1 MNRVIT
7 IVRLAWP
14 RLLSVALM
22 MLLVS
27 VLVFVVLRL
36 LPIDPVGSALP
47 PGATEAERQV
57 VMKEFGLDRP
67 VVEQYARWANNLMHG
82 RLGMSINL
90 RTDVGAPLAAAL
102 PATLELV
109 MAALIVGVILGVG
122 GGLLLFAVRGTA
134 LEPFGNI
141 VTSILVSIPDFVWAI
156 FGILSMGVWW
166 RALPFIG
173 RIDSGFVFDEVTGF
187 MLIDTLVAGQWAA
200 FGNAFIHLILPA
212 ASLGLAFAPMVT
224 RILRSSLLTVILE
237 DFIHFARLRG
247 MGEREVL
254 MKHALRN
261 AALPTLSLIGVQ
273 AGFMFGGTLL
283 VEAIFGWPGLGSL
296 MVTAARGGDM
306 PMIQGAALIYCLGV
320 LLINLIVDMASL
332 ALNPRL
338 QKS

>member
-1 MNRVIT
+1 MKRMTGIL
-7 IVRLAWP
+7 RLVVP

-22 MLLVS
+22 MFLVS
-27 VLVFVVLRL
+27 VLVFAALRL
-36 LPIDPVGSALP
+36 LPIDPIGAALP
-47 PGATEAERQV
+47 PGATEAERQLI
-57 VMKEFGLDRP
+57 MKEFGLDRP
-67 VVEQYARWANNLMHG
+67 IVEQYVMWASNLTQG

-90 RTDVGAPLAAAL
+90 RTDVGAPLAAAI

-109 MAALIVGVILGVG
+109 MAALAVGITLGVG
-122 GGLLLFAVRGTA
+122 GGLALFAVRGTA
-134 LEPFGNI
+134 MEPLGNV
-141 VTSILVSIPDFVWAI
+141 VTSILASIPDFVWAI

-173 RIDSGFVFDEVTGF
+173 RIDSGLVVHEVTGF
-187 MLIDTLVAGQWAA
+187 MLIDTLVAGQWDSFA
-200 FGNAFIHLILPA
+200 NALLHLVLPA
-212 ASLGLAFAPMVT
+212 TALGLAFAPMVT

-247 MGEREVL
+247 VSEREVL
-254 MKHALRN
+254 LKHALRN

-306 PMIQGAALIYCLGV
+306 PMIQGAALVYCLGV

-332 ALNPRL
+332 TLNPRL
-338 QKS
+338 RKS